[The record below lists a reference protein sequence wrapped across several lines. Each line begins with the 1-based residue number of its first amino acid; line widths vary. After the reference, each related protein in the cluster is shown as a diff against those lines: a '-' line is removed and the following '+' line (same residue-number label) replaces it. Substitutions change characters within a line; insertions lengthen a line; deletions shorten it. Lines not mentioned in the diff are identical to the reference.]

1 MLRIGAQPRKIRAWR
16 RNSRNGSNCQ
26 ARNVLR
32 VGRLGGRIDGSI
44 AKPMPVTR
52 EESLWG

>member
-32 VGRLGGRIDGSI
+32 VGRLGGRLDGSI
-44 AKPMPVTR
+44 AKPMQ
-52 EESLWG
+52 